1 MQGHAEPAFVLEHQA
16 METGRVDAG
25 YGIARHDLTGGD
37 VRRRIDRELQWD
49 RQFRQIDVVAF
60 EHHVFP
66 CAAVDELAGN
76 GLWAALTKR
85 RGQIAGF
92 HPETGGQQLAIAGDV
107 RDQLHGAA
115 AHVLEHDH
123 RALAGVIELKHQRGG
138 IETQVDRLAN
148 AQQFVRIFGLHQP
161 QEAAQTLIVA
171 VDISFHGCP
180 LLSPQAASSIRG
192 LGSARRLRAQSV
204 PLGEESAC
212 TDRSITL
219 ERNSVSP
226 REISMTRSRFLHVA
240 AAAVAIL
247 AAPVAAS
254 GQAYP
259 TRPIQVIVPF
269 AGGSASDVVMRI
281 LLERMAKSIGQPF
294 IVDNRPGAGG
304 NIGTNAGTKAAPDGY
319 TLVMGST
326 GPMAANRTLY
336 RDLGY
341 DPEKDLD
348 PISLFAHFPILIV
361 VSSKLPLKSL
371 AEFVTYAKARPK
383 QLNYGSV
390 GIGSSQHLAGV
401 YFEQVTGLELTHVPY
416 RNIAQYVPDL
426 SAAAG
431 PVGFRGRP
439 NAGAPLQSG
448 DARALAVAA
457 SKRMTALPDVPTVA
471 EAGIKNYEASG
482 WLALL
487 APHGTPTPIIAKLN
501 EELVAAVKDPQ
512 VRSKIIE
519 QGAEGV
525 STTPEELAKFIAS
538 ESVKWRN
545 IIVKAGIPPIQ

>member
-1 MQGHAEPAFVLEHQA
+1 M
-16 METGRVDAG
+16 
-25 YGIARHDLTGGD
+25 
-37 VRRRIDRELQWD
+37 
-49 RQFRQIDVVAF
+49 
-60 EHHVFP
+60 
-66 CAAVDELAGN
+66 
-76 GLWAALTKR
+76 
-85 RGQIAGF
+85 
-92 HPETGGQQLAIAGDV
+92 
-107 RDQLHGAA
+107 
-115 AHVLEHDH
+115 
-123 RALAGVIELKHQRGG
+123 
-138 IETQVDRLAN
+138 
-148 AQQFVRIFGLHQP
+148 
-161 QEAAQTLIVA
+161 
-171 VDISFHGCP
+171 
-180 LLSPQAASSIRG
+180 
-192 LGSARRLRAQSV
+192 
-204 PLGEESAC
+204 
-212 TDRSITL
+212 
-219 ERNSVSP
+219 
-226 REISMTRSRFLHVA
+226 SMTRSRFLHVA
-240 AAAVAIL
+240 AAAVGIL
-247 AAPVAAS
+247 AAPGEAS
-254 GQAYP
+254 AQAYP

-361 VSSKLPLKSL
+361 VSSKLPVKSL
-371 AEFVTYAKARPK
+371 AEFVTYAKARPN

-426 SAAAG
+426 IAG
-431 PVGFRGRP
+431 AVPVGFQWLP
-439 NAGAPLQSG
+439 NVSAPLQSG
-448 DARALAVAA
+448 DAKALAVAA

-487 APHGTPTPIIAKLN
+487 APHGTPTSVIAKLN
-501 EELVAAVKDPQ
+501 EELVAAIND
-512 VRSKIIE
+512 RSVIAKIIE

-538 ESVKWRN
+538 ESAKWRD

>member
-1 MQGHAEPAFVLEHQA
+1 
-16 METGRVDAG
+16 
-25 YGIARHDLTGGD
+25 
-37 VRRRIDRELQWD
+37 
-49 RQFRQIDVVAF
+49 
-60 EHHVFP
+60 
-66 CAAVDELAGN
+66 
-76 GLWAALTKR
+76 
-85 RGQIAGF
+85 
-92 HPETGGQQLAIAGDV
+92 
-107 RDQLHGAA
+107 
-115 AHVLEHDH
+115 
-123 RALAGVIELKHQRGG
+123 
-138 IETQVDRLAN
+138 
-148 AQQFVRIFGLHQP
+148 
-161 QEAAQTLIVA
+161 
-171 VDISFHGCP
+171 
-180 LLSPQAASSIRG
+180 
-192 LGSARRLRAQSV
+192 
-204 PLGEESAC
+204 
-212 TDRSITL
+212 
-219 ERNSVSP
+219 
-226 REISMTRSRFLHVA
+226 MTRSRFLHVA
-240 AAAVAIL
+240 AAAVGIL
-247 AAPVAAS
+247 AAPGAAS
-254 GQAYP
+254 AQAYP

-336 RDLGY
+336 RELGY

-361 VSSKLPLKSL
+361 VSSKLPVKSL

-426 SAAAG
+426 IAG
-431 PVGFRGRP
+431 
-439 NAGAPLQSG
+439 ASAPLQSG

-487 APHGTPTPIIAKLN
+487 APHGMPTPIIAKLN
-501 EELVAAVKDPQ
+501 EELVAAVKDPS
-512 VRSKIIE
+512 VTAKIVE

-525 STTPEELAKFIAS
+525 STTPEELAKFITS
-538 ESVKWRN
+538 ESAKWRD